1 MARKTLSERKADKL
15 AELNRIKA
23 ELAEL
28 ESKAAERIG
37 KIAIAA
43 GLGDLDIDDAAMRK
57 KEFEAIASKFRKGET
72 SKLLRLRQR
81 LARTDRDLGRL
92 RMNAR
97 REDARRKIQLGGLV
111 IKSGMADYPASVI
124 LGALT
129 LAAGALKGPNADA
142 AKARFEAA
150 GDEVFSDDGEDGGN
164 RS

>member
-43 GLGDLDIDDAAMRK
+43 GLGDLDLDDASMR
-57 KEFEAIASKFRKGET
+57 KEFEAIASKFRKGEA
-72 SKLLRLRQR
+72 SKLPRLRQR
-81 LARTDRDLGRL
+81 LARTERDLGRL

-97 REDARRKIQLGGLV
+97 REDARRKMQLGGLV

-129 LAAGALKGPNADA
+129 LAAGALKGPNAGA
-142 AKARFEAA
+142 TKARFEAA
-150 GDEVFSDDGEDGGN
+150 GDEAFSDDGEDGGN

>member
-28 ESKAAERIG
+28 ESKAAERTG

-43 GLGDLDIDDAAMRK
+43 GLGDLDIDDAAMR

-92 RMNAR
+92 RMNA

-150 GDEVFSDDGEDGGN
+150 GDEAFSDDGEDGGN